1 MPIPAVC
8 LSSVFILVAYMNA
21 KASTAQV
28 FSYLVRI
35 TTVFGALNWVNIL
48 LAYIGFTRALK
59 AQGFTRR
66 DLPYAGPFQPYGAY
80 WALGLTAIMIAL
92 NGNVLPRLQPHSIT
106 KIQPMN

>member
-1 MPIPAVC
+1 
-8 LSSVFILVAYMNA
+8 LSGVFILVAYMNA